1 MVGRSFARLCASS
14 IPRVPPAR
22 AVNVDESLREGPPA
36 DTWRETFG
44 QTIDTERRR
53 ATQRVDDHRQR
64 LRDLDA
70 RITAQLDDAA
80 AALAREQEHAAQ
92 ATINAHTK
100 VATLEERQRLILR
113 EAKARNRTG

>member
-22 AVNVDESLREGPPA
+22 AVNVDESLRQDPPA

-44 QTIDTERRR
+44 QTIDVERRR

-64 LRDLDA
+64 LRDLDS
-70 RITAQLDDAA
+70 RIAAQLDDAI
-80 AALAREQEHAAQ
+80 AALSREQEQAQHATVNAQ
-92 ATINAHTK
+92 TK
-100 VATLEERQRLILR
+100 VAALDERQKLLD
-113 EAKARNRTG
+113 